1 MPGDAPRYFSGLRT
15 DGIHNVDVSLYE
27 EFTPREAMKL
37 QLRADIF
44 NFANHPRFAPP
55 NTAWDPGDPTFGII
69 SSTAVGYTPRRMQFG
84 IRFEF

>member
-1 MPGDAPRYFSGLRT
+1 
-15 DGIHNVDVSLYE
+15 
-27 EFTPREAMKL
+27 MKL